1 MKSITVSTGASRK
14 GIVGNVVLEVSLWIL
29 ALVILIP
36 FYYLVVNTLKPA
48 KDVVARPMSF
58 DWSTLSIDSYIKAFQ
73 DMHYGHVF
81 LNNLITT
88 GGAVILIVLIGSSA
102 AYTLVRRNTKLHKF
116 VYYLFISSII
126 VPFQMAIVPL
136 FKIFVK
142 MNLMNTL
149 LGVILVFVFTNIA
162 FVVFLYY
169 SFIRTIPYALEEAA
183 KMDGASVLRTFVSIC
198 FPLLWP
204 VTGTV
209 IIIQSVAFWND
220 FFVQIL
226 FIVSPK
232 YFTITRMIYANVGI
246 FSTDWSALL
255 PMFVLGMLPILIFYV
270 FMQKS
275 IIGGIT
281 AGSVKG

>member
-1 MKSITVSTGASRK
+1 MRRTSSKSSR
-14 GIVGNVVLEVSLWIL
+14 GGTILLELGLWVAALIV
-29 ALVILIP
+29 LIP
-36 FYYLVVNTLKPA
+36 FYYLIINTLKPPA
-48 KDVVARPMSF
+48 DVVARPMSF
-58 DWSTLSIDSYIKAFQ
+58 DLKSLSFGAYTKAFH
-73 DMHYGHVF
+73 DMKYGHVF

-88 GGAVILIVLIGSSA
+88 AGAVILIVLIGSSA
-102 AYTLVRRNTKLHKF
+102 AYTLVRRNTKFHRL

-142 MNLMNTL
+142 MHLMNTL

-169 SFIRTIPYALEEAA
+169 SFIRTIPYQLEEAA
-183 KMDGASVLRTFVSIC
+183 KIDGASVFRTFVSIC

-275 IIGGIT
+275 IISGIT

>member
-1 MKSITVSTGASRK
+1 MKSAALRASKRSN
-14 GIVGNVVLEVSLWIL
+14 ILLELLLWVLS
-29 ALVILIP
+29 LVILIP
-36 FYYLVVNTLKPA
+36 FYYLIVNTLKPPQDVLA
-48 KDVVARPMSF
+48 KPMSF
-58 DWSTLSIDSYIKAFQ
+58 EWSHLSLSAYFKAWK
-73 DMHYGHVF
+73 DMKYEHVF
-81 LNNLITT
+81 MNNVITT
-88 GGAVILIVLIGSSA
+88 VGAVIIIVLIGSMA
-102 AYTLVRRNTKLHKF
+102 AYTLVRRNNRFHRF

-126 VPFQMAIVPL
+126 IPFQMAIVPL

-142 MNLMNTL
+142 FHLMNSL
-149 LGVILVFVFTNIA
+149 LGVILVFVFSNIS

-169 SFIRTIPYALEEAA
+169 SFIRTIPIQLEEAA
-183 KMDGASVLRTFVSIC
+183 KIDGASIIRTFVSIC

-226 FIVSPK
+226 FIMSPK

-275 IIGGIT
+275 IISGIT